1 MEGEQ
6 LKKQLANIKIE
17 MKLKQQDND
26 SNIKRLEDSLK
37 FSSEANK
44 NLKTDYDLLQEKFDK
59 HMKVS
64 NNINQDLKDEI
75 EELGAQVS
83 KLQIFYDD
91 NQEIMQGERTKAEL
105 EMKDL
110 RDKKDAEMKKIQD
123 NSDKMKKELDD
134 FKQEF

>member
-6 LKKQLANIKIE
+6 LKKQLANIKVE

-91 NQEIMQGERTKAEL
+91 NQEIMQGERTKADL
-105 EMKDL
+105 EMKEL
-110 RDKKDAEMKKIQD
+110 RDKKDAEMKKIQE